1 MGGIYLIHSE
11 GQLVEMKEQSYDSED
26 LLQELLAKYP
36 SVLAGDQMDDTEPRR
51 WLLVAREVALPSED
65 GGAGRWSIDHLFL
78 DQDAI
83 PTIVEVKRSTD
94 PRIRREVVGQMLD
107 YAANAVVYWPIETIR
122 AQFEEQCRRQEL
134 EPEQVVST
142 FLGADADPEELWQ
155 KAKINLKAGRIRLV
169 FVADEIPAELRRV
182 VEFLNEQMDPAEVLA
197 VEVKQYANQ
206 EGLKAL
212 VPRVIGQTAEAQRKK
227 SRRATKKW
235 DEPSFM
241 QVLQSQR
248 DTGEVD
254 VAKKILEWA
263 KTRMPRMWW
272 GKGPI
277 IGSVYPTLDHKGI
290 DYSPFGIYTNGSINL
305 PFQPLRKLPPFDDD
319 SKRLELLH
327 RLNEIPGV
335 KLPDDAIGR
344 YPNISLKM
352 LKDETALKI
361 FLEVLDWFVQEVKT
375 V

>member
-1 MGGIYLIHSE
+1 
-11 GQLVEMKEQSYDSED
+11 
-26 LLQELLAKYP
+26 
-36 SVLAGDQMDDTEPRR
+36 
-51 WLLVAREVALPSED
+51 
-65 GGAGRWSIDHLFL
+65 
-78 DQDAI
+78 
-83 PTIVEVKRSTD
+83 
-94 PRIRREVVGQMLD
+94 
-107 YAANAVVYWPIETIR
+107 
-122 AQFEEQCRRQEL
+122 
-134 EPEQVVST
+134 
-142 FLGADADPEELWQ
+142 
-155 KAKINLKAGRIRLV
+155 
-169 FVADEIPAELRRV
+169 
-182 VEFLNEQMDPAEVLA
+182 
-197 VEVKQYANQ
+197 
-206 EGLKAL
+206 
-212 VPRVIGQTAEAQRKK
+212 
-227 SRRATKKW
+227 
-235 DEPSFM
+235 M

-277 IGSVYPTLDHKGI
+277 IGSVYPTLDHEGK

-305 PFQPLRKLPPFDDD
+305 SFQPLRKRPPFDDD

-344 YPNISLKM
+344 YPNISLSM

>member
-11 GQLVEMKEQSYDSED
+11 GQLVEMKEQSYDSEY

-51 WLLVAREVALPSED
+51 WLLVAREAPLPSED

-122 AQFEEQCRRQEL
+122 AQFEGQCRRQEL

-212 VPRVIGQTAEAQRKK
+212 VPRVIGQKPSPPRAKK
-227 SRRATKKW
+227 QW
-235 DEPSFM
+235 DEPSFI

-272 GKGPI
+272 GKGSI
-277 IGSVYPTLDHKGI
+277 IGSVYPTLDHEGKG
-290 DYSPFGIYTNGSINL
+290 YSPFGIYTNGSINL